1 MATKDAAAAKSK
13 SEQAYEIL
21 KDRIAD
27 GTFVPGFRLVID
39 QVSREYG
46 ISSGPWRESLRRLEA
61 EGWVEIIPNV
71 GAIVRRFDGGA
82 WQRTLRLLSR
92 LEGLA
97 TALAAPNLTEADFAE
112 ARDLNEQMRTALSN
126 FDTATFGQL
135 NRKFHSV
142 LYSKCQD
149 EHLKN
154 LLDAEW
160 MRMQVIR
167 RSAFWAAPG
176 RALAALDEHEEIL
189 TLIESGGSFD
199 EVEALARQHEV
210 NTLVAVE
217 TKDVQARVAEFTDS
231 SER

>member
-1 MATKDAAAAKSK
+1 MVSKDAPAKSK

-21 KDRIAD
+21 KARIAD

-82 WQRTLRLLSR
+82 WYRTLRLLSR

-97 TALAAPNLTEADFAE
+97 TALSAPNLTAEDLAE
-112 ARDLNEQMRTALSN
+112 ARKLNGDMRQALEN

-135 NRKFHSV
+135 NWQFHQV
-142 LYSKCQD
+142 LCGKCDD
-149 EHLKN
+149 ENLN
-154 LLDAEW
+154 RLLDAEW

-176 RALAALDEHEEIL
+176 RALAALDEHEEL
-189 TLIESGGSFD
+189 VSLIESGGSFD
-199 EVEALARQHEV
+199 EIEALARQHEM
-210 NTLVAVE
+210 NTLIAVE
-217 TKDVQARVAEFTDS
+217 TKDVEARVAEFTDHT
-231 SER
+231 RK